1 MNPAIN
7 PTVNPAV
14 NLAGS
19 PAARPATAARL
30 NKARPAF
37 NTASW
42 AAQAP
47 SEPPTWVE
55 LIPTGSF
62 RGRDGRGPFHVDD
75 PKAVI
80 DATQALRMD
89 AGIPIDYDHA
99 TDFAAPNGQPA
110 PAAGWIKE
118 LKLHANSI
126 WGRVEWTSHGA
137 DAIRTREYRYISPVF
152 QFARDGAVVRL
163 LRAGLT
169 NNPNL
174 YLTAICAVN
183 DKEGAMDSL
192 LLAQLRE
199 MLGAG
204 DDATADDMLAQI
216 RDLLTA
222 ANDDDGD
229 DGDGTGDAG
238 EVAISRGADPARY
251 VAMAQFQRTLTEL
264 NQLRAERGRERAEH
278 AVDTALRSGKLIPAQ
293 REWAVA
299 YCQADGRG
307 FAQFI
312 GRQPAILGPS
322 HDHESAREQ
331 APRRASELLT
341 PDETAICSQLGVRPE
356 DFRKRSA
363 TISDFLKLNKVF
375 D

>member
-1 MNPAIN
+1 MNPTA
-7 PTVNPAV
+7 
-14 NLAGS
+14 S
-19 PAARPATAARL
+19 PSISRTAAIAHL
-30 NKARPAF
+30 KTKGPASD
-37 NTASW
+37 TASW
-42 AAQAP
+42 ASQAP
-47 SEPPTWVE
+47 NEPPTWVE

-62 RGRDGRGPFHVDD
+62 RGRDGRGPFHVVD
-75 PKAVI
+75 PQAVI
-80 DATQALRMD
+80 TATQALRMD

-118 LKLHANSI
+118 LKLHAGSI
-126 WGRVEWTSHGA
+126 WGRVEWTSDGA

-174 YLTAICAVN
+174 YLTAICAAN
-183 DKEGAMDSL
+183 DEEGAMDSI

-199 MLGAG
+199 MLGTG
-204 DDATADDMLAQI
+204 DDATADDVLARI
-216 RDLLTA
+216 RELLA
-222 ANDDDGD
+222 GADDDDDNDSGNGD
-229 DGDGTGDAG
+229 DSDDGSD
-238 EVAISRGADPARY
+238 VAISRGADPARY

-264 NQLRAERGRERAEH
+264 NQLRAERGRERAENS
-278 AVDTALRSGKLIPAQ
+278 VDAALRSGKLIPAQ
-293 REWAVA
+293 REWAVS
-299 YCQADGRG
+299 YCQADSRG

-312 GRQPAILGPS
+312 GRQPAILGPGR
-322 HDHESAREQ
+322 DHESPREQ
-331 APRRASELLT
+331 APRRAKELLT
-341 PDETAICSQLGVRPE
+341 PAETAICSALGVRPE